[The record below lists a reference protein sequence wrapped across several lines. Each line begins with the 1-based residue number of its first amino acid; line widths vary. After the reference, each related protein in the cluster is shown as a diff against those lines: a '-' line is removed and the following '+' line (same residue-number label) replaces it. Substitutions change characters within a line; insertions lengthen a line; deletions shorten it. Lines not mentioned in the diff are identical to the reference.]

1 MGSIAEFEKA
11 LLKERQAEGIAIA
24 KKAGKYAGRKKALNP
39 EQLRDI
45 MERVNRNEIK
55 SQIARVYKITR
66 VTLYRYIN
74 SQNAKQEKHL

>member
-24 KKAGKYAGRKKALNP
+24 KKAGKYAGRKEALNP